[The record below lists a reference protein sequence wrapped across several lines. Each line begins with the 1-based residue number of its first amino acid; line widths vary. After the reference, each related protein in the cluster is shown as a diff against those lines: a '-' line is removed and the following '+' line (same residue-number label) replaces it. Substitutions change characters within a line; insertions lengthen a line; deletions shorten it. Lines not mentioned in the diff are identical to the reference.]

1 MGKEVLGRVRA
12 WPHHWRRICY
22 RQERTVRV
30 SMGMDRWVS
39 ESIRP
44 TTKSSQ
50 LLDEVFVRRTLVYF
64 PPVPAVAGIW
74 PTGQLRDNRGSV
86 STPVT
91 GQGQPQPLP
100 THSVPVESRSLW
112 SRQIHCRRP
121 PQPPGP
127 AWRHPSDPELPYW
140 SLTSTWD
147 RNRLSPSAAPRS
159 RALSQLVLSPCCE
172 LMMGSPSLTSNSLAG
187 LPQGGSYIGQ
197 IPAQFYGA

>member
-64 PPVPAVAGIW
+64 PQFLLW
-74 PTGQLRDNRGSV
+74 
-86 STPVT
+86 
-91 GQGQPQPLP
+91 QGFGPLD
-100 THSVPVESRSLW
+100 S
-112 SRQIHCRRP
+112 
-121 PQPPGP
+121 
-127 AWRHPSDPELPYW
+127 
-140 SLTSTWD
+140 
-147 RNRLSPSAAPRS
+147 
-159 RALSQLVLSPCCE
+159 
-172 LMMGSPSLTSNSLAG
+172 
-187 LPQGGSYIGQ
+187 
-197 IPAQFYGA
+197 